1 MVEEGE
7 LKKRI
12 KALAEPDEE
21 IFPYSSLEY
30 RIDEIIDEAKK
41 EFPIEFWWAVIG
53 VDEEGETVEEQRIMP
68 NAKLPENRAN
78 ARIDKDK
85 IIDWFLKWFG
95 K

>member
-41 EFPIEFWWAVIG
+41 EFPLPSEA
-53 VDEEGETVEEQRIMP
+53 EEGCAQYS
-68 NAKLPENRAN
+68 
-78 ARIDKDK
+78 IDVIK
-85 IIDWFLKWFG
+85 WFKKWFG
-95 K
+95 DKE

>member
-41 EFPIEFWWAVIG
+41 AL
-53 VDEEGETVEEQRIMP
+53 DLAKTYEE
-68 NAKLPENRAN
+68 
-78 ARIDKDK
+78 
-85 IIDWFLKWFG
+85 LKSTIKRWFG
-95 K
+95 E